1 MASNR
6 ARRIAK
12 EVADIERDSQSSISV
27 SPLSETD
34 LTHLK
39 GSFPGPPDTPYEG
52 GTYTIDI
59 KIPSDYPFRPP
70 VMKFDT
76 KIWHPNV
83 SSVTGAICLD
93 TLGTAWSP
101 VLTIKSA
108 LISLQSLLSSP
119 EPRDPQDAEVAGM
132 LLKNPEMFR
141 HTAREWAVKHAG
153 APKKEVGEGSGGA
166 TPETIRQKAQQAK
179 QSQERNRAAQYVFP
193 FLVVV
198 RGGEKAN
205 QATDTEGITA
215 TSSTASVIWVSVC
228 RTW

>member
-12 EVADIERDSQSSISV
+12 EVADIERDKQSNITVTTLNDS
-27 SPLSETD
+27 D

-39 GSFPGPPDTPYEG
+39 GSFSGPPDTPYET

-70 VMKFDT
+70 TMKFDT

-119 EPRDPQDAEVAGM
+119 EPKDPQDAEVAGM

-141 HTAREWAVKHAG
+141 WTAREWAVKYAG
-153 APKKEVGEGSGGA
+153 ATKKESGEGSGGA
-166 TPETIRQKAQQAK
+166 TPESIRLKAQQKKENQARDK
-179 QSQERNRAAQYVFP
+179 HAQYVFSLLSLSLP
-193 FLVVV
+193 MFCIQTPV
-198 RGGEKAN
+198 G
-205 QATDTEGITA
+205 
-215 TSSTASVIWVSVC
+215 STN
-228 RTW
+228 